1 MASDDSVP
9 AADGVERSAAG
20 AYGEQV
26 SGVDDGDAGRCV
38 HSDVIHGAELMAIW
52 TRKALVIPVDV
63 QYFSFETLLLGQYTK
78 DVVFHDEH
86 LWSDATRTAIR
97 GMISC

>member
-1 MASDDSVP
+1 
-9 AADGVERSAAG
+9 
-20 AYGEQV
+20 
-26 SGVDDGDAGRCV
+26 
-38 HSDVIHGAELMAIW
+38 MAIW